1 MRIFLLILV
10 CFFSLNHLHG
20 QENRKTKQLSGRII
34 EINSKLPIH
43 HAVILIQNESNE
55 VLAFTESDSSGKFS
69 INYTF
74 TGDTIS
80 IKVKLLGFN
89 TLQKKISTSLNF
101 FEGNLVKA
109 ESIELKEVVIQ
120 NRRSIEVIG
129 DTVDYKIDRFTNG
142 TEKNII
148 DVLAKLPGIF

>member
-1 MRIFLLILV
+1 MRIFLLISV

-34 EINSKLPIH
+34 EINSKLPVH
-43 HAVILIQNESNE
+43 HAVILIQNESNQ

-89 TLQKKISTSLNF
+89 TLQKKISLKAIWLKQSLLN
-101 FEGNLVKA
+101 
-109 ESIELKEVVIQ
+109 
-120 NRRSIEVIG
+120 
-129 DTVDYKIDRFTNG
+129 
-142 TEKNII
+142 
-148 DVLAKLPGIF
+148 